1 MDLTMAEKI
10 EKLIL
15 DGQKEILGRID
26 GLSADV
32 GTLKQDVGTLKQDVG
47 TLKQDVGTLKQDV
60 GWIKIELKRIDKKHD
75 VTAQAQ
81 YDLLQDVRKEVGEVK
96 EKIDA
101 HLLAEA

>member
-10 EKLIL
+10 EKLIV

-47 TLKQDVGTLKQDV
+47 MIKQDV
-60 GWIKIELKRIDKKHD
+60 GWVKAELKRIDKKHD
-75 VTAQAQ
+75 INAQAH

-96 EKIDA
+96 GKLDA